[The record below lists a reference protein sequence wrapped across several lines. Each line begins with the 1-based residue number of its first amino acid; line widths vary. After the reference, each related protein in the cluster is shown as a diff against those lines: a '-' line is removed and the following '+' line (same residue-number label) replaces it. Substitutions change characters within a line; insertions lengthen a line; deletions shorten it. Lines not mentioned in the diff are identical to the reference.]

1 MSYIEIDREDDG
13 RWIAEIP
20 SVPGAMAYGNTADEA
35 ATRAVWIAEMP
46 RLRERLLAE
55 IIEIMKEPSR

>member
-1 MSYIEIDREDDG
+1 MSYIEIDREVDG

-20 SVPGAMAYGNTADEA
+20 SVPGAMAYGTTADEA

-46 RLRERLLAE
+46 RLRANVRAAVLAE
-55 IIEIMKEPSR
+55 IAEIVQ